1 MAKEKL
7 QEEESFGVS
16 DVVNKGDYIRK
27 KILDNMQVDIE
38 HTTPNVFNY
47 IMHKDSIGLN
57 EVSNVDMGYA
67 TTDNFGHYCK
77 RTPYLN
83 ELEYNVGLMKESE
96 NSILVLNGGLFTYVP
111 KNGANKFLSY
121 RDQVAYFYSLLKDLA
136 NEGKIVAMVR
146 GTEEH
151 RILKNHN
158 IDVMGILQQA
168 LGLDHKVCNDAL
180 VNVVIE
186 DEVVGDSPVVI
197 RTINWNNSATTASY
211 IGRKMEERAT
221 KRGGADIYLARSTMN
236 YFKSSIVGE
245 SVPGSADTY
254 TKPIYLISSG
264 SYTPFKGAV
273 TAGAEYN
280 SIKDGELC
288 PPSFWYKVTVEPK
301 KKEFDGD
308 KEYVVKVNPINY
320 NAHQVLYQGTDK
332 ITANIENLITSASD
346 SFVQKLIDKSP
357 VQMAKLRESGR
368 VNVRETLIKNKEIA
382 TANSEIESYLTSKIG
397 VQNIS
402 TTPNLEDNGSN
413 ISSKQEQVSSDN
425 ELTK

>member
-77 RTPYLN
+77 RMPYLN
-83 ELEYNVGLMKESE
+83 ELEYNVELMKESE

-151 RILKNHN
+151 KILKNHN
-158 IDVMGILQQA
+158 IDVMGILQDA

-186 DEVVGDSPVVI
+186 DEVVGDSPVGI

-236 YFKSSIVGE
+236 YFKSSLVGE

-346 SFVQKLIDKSP
+346 SFVQKLIDKYP
-357 VQMAKLRESGR
+357 AQMAKLRESGR

-382 TANSEIESYLTSKIG
+382 TANSEIESYLASKLG
-397 VQNIS
+397 VQNTS

-413 ISSKQEQVSSDN
+413 ISSKQEQESSDD